1 MKLSTIPAILLMIIG
16 ISSIS
21 LNAVT
26 NESILEKVNECWKS
40 YMLPRVNLRQAI
52 TIKAKDLPAI
62 WLESV
67 QPSYTTI
74 MLDCLKQNNIPGR
87 DYVNPIWHEN
97 VWLKAIKNNQ
107 LDVLQWLKS
116 NNIPGLGYALKQK
129 GYDSIWS
136 NAITHNSIEILDW
149 LKANILPKGEDLTEL
164 VFEASPEIWHTAV
177 QANSIKGLQWLLDN
191 NISGADYIDK
201 EKKNLWLNAIYYA
214 SPKTEVL
221 HWLKKNNI
229 PGSDDIKKQIKTIVR
244 NLIDGG
250 NGRALG
256 WLLENNFI
264 DNKAIL
270 EIVPEPYKKY
280 LQLNRIEE
288 DPGSIEL
295 IRTLLKHKVPGAAYV
310 DKDGNNIWLDAS
322 RAFNT
327 YTYPGDDLVKFY
339 ALLDAHKI
347 PGIAQKNKA
356 GMNIWLSA
364 VKAGY
369 PKALDWLRD
378 KNIPGLTHTDNKGQ
392 DAWSYEKIESETVPW
407 RGDSIRKWLERHKVP
422 KHN

>member
-1 MKLSTIPAILLMIIG
+1 MKSNTISAILVAILG
-16 ISSIS
+16 FGSIS
-21 LNAVT
+21 LAAVT
-26 NESILEKVNECWKS
+26 KESQLEKVNECWKAN
-40 YMLPRVNLRQAI
+40 MLPRFDFSQA
-52 TIKAKDLPAI
+52 TSIKAKDLPAI

-67 QPSYTTI
+67 QPSGTI
-74 MLDCLKQNNIPGR
+74 LMLDCLKQQNIPGS
-87 DYVNPIWHEN
+87 DYVNPIWHQN

-107 LDVLQWLKS
+107 LDVLHWLKN
-116 NNIPGLGYALKQK
+116 NNIPGLDYALKQK

-136 NAITHNSIEILDW
+136 RAITHNSIEILDW
-149 LKANILPKGEDLTEL
+149 LKANILPKGEDLAEL
-164 VFEASPEIWHTAV
+164 VHEASPEIWHTAV

-229 PGSDDIKKQIKTIVR
+229 PGSDAIKKQIKTIVR

-250 NGRALG
+250 YGRTLG

-295 IRTLLKHKVPGAAYV
+295 IRTLLKHKVSGATYI

-327 YTYPGDDLVKFY
+327 YTYPGDDLANFY
-339 ALLDAHKI
+339 ALLDAYKI
-347 PGIAQKNKA
+347 PGITHKNKD

-378 KNIPGLTHTDNKGQ
+378 KNIPGLEHRDNKGQ
-392 DAWSYEKIESETVPW
+392 DVWSYEKIESGLVPW

-422 KHN
+422 KQH